1 MYYEINNLDSSF
13 VDPFLV
19 LVRSNYIKFF
29 SFVTPKKNR
38 TLKKKT
44 R

>member
-1 MYYEINNLDSSF
+1 
-13 VDPFLV
+13 VDPFLIV
-19 LVRSNYIKFF
+19 IIKKFF